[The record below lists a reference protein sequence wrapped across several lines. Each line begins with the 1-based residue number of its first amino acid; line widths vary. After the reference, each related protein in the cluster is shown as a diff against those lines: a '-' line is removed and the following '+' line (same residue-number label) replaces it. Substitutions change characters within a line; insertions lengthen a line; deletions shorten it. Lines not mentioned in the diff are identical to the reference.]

1 MGKAYFLFVSGL
13 SGAGKSHAIH
23 ALEDLGYFCVDN
35 LPPPLLPTFS
45 DLVTHHVPEMTHVAV
60 GIDIRERGF
69 LDLFLKFFED
79 FKSRHPNVELIFLE
93 ADDNELIRR
102 FSETR
107 RPHPLLRNEGAPV
120 VEAIR
125 EEREKLEP
133 LRTRADRIIGTSDLR
148 VSELKSIL
156 KKYYGKGEPG
166 ETLKLFLM
174 SFGFKYGIPIDCD
187 LVLDVRF
194 LPNPNYVPELKSLT
208 GLEVNVREM
217 VLSQGGTAFIDRTEE
232 YLSYLLPQYIEEGR
246 TFLTLGI
253 GCTGGRHRSVAI
265 AESLKERFENKG
277 YAIRVI
283 HRDIEK

>member
-69 LDLFLKFFED
+69 LDLFLKFFDD
-79 FKSRHPNVELIFLE
+79 FKNRHPNAELIFLD

-107 RPHPLLRNEGAPV
+107 RPHPLLRHEGAPV

-125 EEREKLEP
+125 EEREKLSP
-133 LRTRADRIIGTSDLR
+133 LRERADRIIGTSDLR

-156 KKYYGKGEPG
+156 KKYYGKSETE

-194 LPNPNYVPELKSLT
+194 LPNPNYVPELKPLT
-208 GLEVNVREM
+208 GLDASVRRM
-217 VLSQGGTAFIDRTEE
+217 VLSQGGTPFLEKSEE
-232 YLSYLLPQYIEEGR
+232 YLSYLLPQFVEEGR

-265 AESLKERFENKG
+265 AEALKERFENKG
-277 YAIRVI
+277 YSIRVI

>member
-1 MGKAYFLFVSGL
+1 MVRTRILFVSGL
-13 SGAGKSHAIH
+13 SGAGKSHAIR

-45 DLVTHHVPEMTHVAV
+45 DLVTHHVPEMSHVAIGV
-60 GIDIRERGF
+60 DIREREF
-69 LDLFLKFFED
+69 LDLFLKFFDE
-79 FKSRHPNVELIFLE
+79 FKATQPNVELVFLE
-93 ADDNELIRR
+93 ADNNELVRR

-107 RPHPLLRNEGAPV
+107 RPHPLLRDEGAPV
-120 VEAIR
+120 IEAIQ
-125 EEREKLEP
+125 EEREKLAL
-133 LRTRADRIIGTSDLR
+133 LRQRADRIVSTSDMR

-156 KKYYGKGEPG
+156 KKYYGKGEQ
-166 ETLKLFLM
+166 EELFKLFLM

-194 LPNPNYVPELKSLT
+194 LPNPNYVPALKPLT
-208 GLEVNVREM
+208 GLDQTVRKM
-217 VLSQGGTAFIDRTEE
+217 VFSQGGENFVEKTDE

-246 TFLTLGI
+246 SFLTVGI

-265 AESLKERFENKG
+265 TETLKERFECKG
-277 YAIRVI
+277 FEIRVI

>member
-156 KKYYGKGEPG
+156 KKYYGKGETG

-217 VLSQGGTAFIDRTEE
+217 VLSQGGTPFIDRTEE

>member
-1 MGKAYFLFVSGL
+1 MERTRILFVSGL
-13 SGAGKSHAIH
+13 SGAGKSHAIR

-45 DLVTHHVPEMTHVAV
+45 DLVTHHVPEMSHVAIGV
-60 GIDIRERGF
+60 DIREREF
-69 LDLFLKFFED
+69 LDLFLKFFDEL
-79 FKSRHPNVELIFLE
+79 KSSQPNVELVFLE
-93 ADDNELIRR
+93 ADNNELVRR

-107 RPHPLLRNEGAPV
+107 RPHPLLRDEGAPV
-120 VEAIR
+120 IEAIQ
-125 EEREKLEP
+125 EEREKLAL
-133 LRTRADRIIGTSDLR
+133 LRQRADRIVSTSDMR

-156 KKYYGKGEPG
+156 KKYYGKGEQ
-166 ETLKLFLM
+166 EELFKLFLM

-194 LPNPNYVPELKSLT
+194 LPNPNYVPDLKPLT
-208 GLEVNVREM
+208 GQDQPVRKM
-217 VLSQGGTAFIDRTEE
+217 VFSQGGEAFVDRTEE

-246 TFLTLGI
+246 SFLTVGI

-265 AESLKERFENKG
+265 TETLKERFECKG
-277 YAIRVI
+277 FEIRVI

>member
-1 MGKAYFLFVSGL
+1 MERTRILFVSGL
-13 SGAGKSHAIH
+13 SGAGKSHAIR

-45 DLVTHHVPEMTHVAV
+45 DLVTHHVPEMSHVAIGV
-60 GIDIRERGF
+60 DIREREF
-69 LDLFLKFFED
+69 LDLFLKFFDEL
-79 FKSRHPNVELIFLE
+79 KSSQPNVELVFLE
-93 ADDNELIRR
+93 ADNNELVRR

-107 RPHPLLRNEGAPV
+107 RPHPLLRDEGAPV
-120 VEAIR
+120 IEAIQ
-125 EEREKLEP
+125 EERERLAL
-133 LRTRADRIIGTSDLR
+133 LRQRADRIVSTSDMR

-156 KKYYGKGEPG
+156 KKYYGKGEQ
-166 ETLKLFLM
+166 EELFKLFLM

-194 LPNPNYVPELKSLT
+194 LPNPNYVPDLKPLT
-208 GLEVNVREM
+208 GQDQPVKKM
-217 VLSQGGTAFIDRTEE
+217 VFSQGGEAFVDRTEE

-246 TFLTLGI
+246 SFLTVGI

-265 AESLKERFENKG
+265 TETLKERFECKG
-277 YAIRVI
+277 FEIRVI

>member
-1 MGKAYFLFVSGL
+1 MERTRILFVSGL
-13 SGAGKSHAIH
+13 SGAGKSHAIR

-45 DLVTHHVPEMTHVAV
+45 DLVTHHVPEMSHVAIGV
-60 GIDIRERGF
+60 DIREREF
-69 LDLFLKFFED
+69 LDLFLKFFDEL
-79 FKSRHPNVELIFLE
+79 KSSQPNVELVFLE
-93 ADDNELIRR
+93 ADNNELVRR

-107 RPHPLLRNEGAPV
+107 RPHPLLRYEGAPV
-120 VEAIR
+120 IEAIQ
-125 EEREKLEP
+125 EEREKLAL
-133 LRTRADRIIGTSDLR
+133 LRQRADRIVSTSDMR

-156 KKYYGKGEPG
+156 KKYYGKGEQ
-166 ETLKLFLM
+166 EELFKLFLM

-194 LPNPNYVPELKSLT
+194 LPNPNYVPDLKPLT
-208 GLEVNVREM
+208 GQDQPVRKM
-217 VLSQGGTAFIDRTEE
+217 VFSQGGEAFVDRTEE

-246 TFLTLGI
+246 SFLTVGI

-265 AESLKERFENKG
+265 TETLKERFECKG
-277 YAIRVI
+277 FEIRVI

>member
-69 LDLFLKFFED
+69 LDLFLKFFDD
-79 FKSRHPNVELIFLE
+79 FKNRHPNAELIFLD

-107 RPHPLLRNEGAPV
+107 RPHPLLRHEGAPV

-125 EEREKLEP
+125 EEREKLSP
-133 LRTRADRIIGTSDLR
+133 LRERADRIIGTSDLK

-156 KKYYGKGEPG
+156 KKYYGKSETE

-194 LPNPNYVPELKSLT
+194 LPNPNYVPELKPLT
-208 GLEVNVREM
+208 GLDGSVQRM
-217 VLSQGGTAFIDRTEE
+217 VLTQGGTPFLEKSEE
-232 YLSYLLPQYIEEGR
+232 YLSYLLPQFVEEGR
-246 TFLTLGI
+246 TFLTIGI

-265 AESLKERFENKG
+265 AEALKERLENKG
-277 YAIRVI
+277 YSIRVI

>member
-79 FKSRHPNVELIFLE
+79 FKNRHPNVELIFLE

-102 FSETR
+102 FSESR

-125 EEREKLEP
+125 EEREKLSP
-133 LRTRADRIIGTSDLR
+133 LRERADRIIGTSDLR

-156 KKYYGKGEPG
+156 KKYYGKGET
-166 ETLKLFLM
+166 EENLKLFLM

-194 LPNPNYVPELKSLT
+194 LPNPNYVPELKPLT
-208 GLEVNVREM
+208 GLDASVRQM
-217 VLSQGGTAFIDRTEE
+217 VLSQGGTPFIDKSEE
-232 YLSYLLPQYIEEGR
+232 YLSYLLPQYVEEGR

-265 AESLKERFENKG
+265 AETLKDRFENKG
-277 YAIRVI
+277 YSIRVI

>member
-1 MGKAYFLFVSGL
+1 MERTRILFVSGL
-13 SGAGKSHAIH
+13 SGAGKSHAIR

-45 DLVTHHVPEMTHVAV
+45 DLVTHHVPEMSHVAIGV
-60 GIDIRERGF
+60 DIREREF
-69 LDLFLKFFED
+69 LDLFLKFFDEL
-79 FKSRHPNVELIFLE
+79 KSSQPNVELVFLE
-93 ADDNELIRR
+93 ADNNELVRR

-107 RPHPLLRNEGAPV
+107 RPHPLLRDEGAPV
-120 VEAIR
+120 IEAIQ
-125 EEREKLEP
+125 EERERLAL
-133 LRTRADRIIGTSDLR
+133 LRQRADRIVSTSDMR

-156 KKYYGKGEPG
+156 KKYYGKGEQ
-166 ETLKLFLM
+166 EELFKLFLM

-194 LPNPNYVPELKSLT
+194 LPNPNYVPDLKPLT
-208 GLEVNVREM
+208 GQDQPVRKM
-217 VLSQGGTAFIDRTEE
+217 VFSQGGEAFVDRTEE

-246 TFLTLGI
+246 SFLTVGI

-265 AESLKERFENKG
+265 TETLKERFECKG
-277 YAIRVI
+277 FEIRVI